1 MKLGLLLTF
10 VVVLNFLGCN
20 GYLDISLSSATSSL
34 RGTPIS
40 VNVHVNNINR
50 ESIYL
55 LKWGTPFETDGG
67 FQVLLNNITIPYEG
81 VSIYRISTPAESDY
95 IEIRAGEIKNL
106 KSELWKNFDFTKIG
120 TYHIRLEY
128 FIQGY
133 TLTSAGDKVIFGP
146 FYGLSNE
153 IVIDII
159 ENPNIPASNKP
170 FHPSTFHTRAS
181 YPCSSTQLNTINSAW
196 STAKSAI
203 SSANTNFNGGSTNY
217 AKWFGARSITRE
229 ARVKTVLGKL
239 NSLSKLTY
247 NCGGPSCTS
256 STYGYVYPTD
266 TAAKNVYLC
275 GAFWPVVVEQ
285 VRTLVHEATHFNDI
299 GGTQDYAYGMTPCQN
314 LAKSTPDKAVYNADN
329 NCYYVY

>member
-1 MKLGLLLTF
+1 MKLGLVLSL

-55 LKWGTPFETDGG
+55 LKWGTPFETDAG
-67 FQVLLNNITIPYEG
+67 FQVLLNNITVPYDG
-81 VSIYRISTPAESDY
+81 ISIYRVPTPAESDY

-106 KSELWKNFDFTKIG
+106 NSELWKDFDFSKIG

-133 TLTSAGDKVIFGP
+133 TLTSAGDKVTFGP

-153 IVIDII
+153 IVMDII
-159 ENPNIPASNKP
+159 ENPSISASQKP
-170 FHPSTFHTRAS
+170 FRPSAFHTQAG
-181 YPCSSTQLNTINSAW
+181 YPCTSAQSTTINTAW
-196 STAKSAI
+196 SKAKSAI
-203 SSANTNFNGGSTNY
+203 TTANSNFNAAAANY
-217 AKWFGARSITRE
+217 AKWFGARSSTRE

-247 NCGGPSCTS
+247 NCGGPSCTA
-256 STYGYVYPTD
+256 STYAYVYPTD
-266 TAAKNVYLC
+266 TSAKNVYLC
-275 GAFWPVVVEQ
+275 GAFWPDPVEQ

-299 GGTQDYAYGMTPCQN
+299 GATQDYAYGMSPCQN

-329 NCYYVY
+329 HCYFVY

>member
-1 MKLGLLLTF
+1 LVLTF

-20 GYLDISLSSATSSL
+20 GYLDISLSSTTPSL

-40 VNVHVNNINR
+40 VNVHINNINK

-55 LKWGTPFETDGG
+55 LKWGTPFETDSG
-67 FQVLLNNITIPYEG
+67 FQILLNNITVPYEG
-81 VSIYRISTPAESDY
+81 ITIYRVPTPAESDY
-95 IEIRAGEIKNL
+95 IEIRAGEIKTIN
-106 KSELWKNFDFTKIG
+106 SELWKNFDFTKIG
-120 TYHIRLEY
+120 TYHIRLES

-153 IVIDII
+153 IVMDII
-159 ENPNIPASNKP
+159 ENPNIPSSQKP
-170 FHPSTFHTRAS
+170 FHPSTFHVRAN
-181 YPCSSTQLNTINSAW
+181 YPCSSSQLDIIGKAW
-196 STAKSAI
+196 STSKSAI
-203 SSANTNFNGGSTNY
+203 SSAYNNLNGASTNY
-217 AKWFGARSITRE
+217 AKWFGARSSTRE

-239 NSLSKLTY
+239 NSLTRLTY
-247 NCGGPSCTS
+247 NCGGPVCTNS
-256 STYGYVYPTD
+256 MYGYVYPTD
-266 TAAKNVYLC
+266 TTGKNVYLC

-299 GGTQDYAYGMTPCQN
+299 GGTQDYAYGMANCQN

-329 NCYYVY
+329 HCYFVY